1 MSKVGFPH
9 IGNYYVPATYL
20 FSKILHC
27 EIISA
32 PRISQ
37 KTIDLGVKYSPSFVC
52 TPFKYALGTMLE
64 VIDEGADIVVQLGG
78 GCRYGYYHEL
88 QRSN

>member
-20 FSKILHC
+20 FSKILHSS
-27 EIISA
+27 IISA

-52 TPFKYALGTMLE
+52 TPFKYTLGTMLE
-64 VIDEGADIVVQLGG
+64 VIEKGANCVVQLGG
-78 GCRYGYYHEL
+78 GCRYGYYHDL
-88 QRSN
+88 KI